1 MSLSSENRKHY
12 RNIGHNLKPI
22 VTIAG
27 NGLSDTVI
35 AELQRAL
42 NDHELIKVKISIV
55 DRDIRK
61 AVVKEMCEK
70 TEASLVQEIGKVALI
85 FKASDKPNIKTSNVR

>member
-1 MSLSSENRKHY
+1 MTLSNEHKKHY

-22 VTIAG
+22 VIIAG
-27 NGLSDTVI
+27 KGLSEGVI

-42 NDHELIKVKISIV
+42 EDHELIKIKIAIV

-61 AVVKEMCEK
+61 ELVQEVCNTLNA
-70 TEASLVQEIGKVALI
+70 TLVQEIGKVALI
-85 FKASDKPNIKTSNVR
+85 YRKSHKENLRNSNVR